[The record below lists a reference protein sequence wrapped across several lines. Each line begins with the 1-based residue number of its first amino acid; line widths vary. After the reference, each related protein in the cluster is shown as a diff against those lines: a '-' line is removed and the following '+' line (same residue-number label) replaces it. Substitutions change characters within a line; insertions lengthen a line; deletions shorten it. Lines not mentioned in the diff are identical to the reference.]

1 LSAVGIAADLVLCH
15 SPSESDKNP
24 RFQRI
29 QRGTAAPGMP
39 ALTIVEWL
47 GDNIQ
52 DFPML
57 TQQARHDPAALA
69 EFGERY
75 FLLPN
80 PMYGSW
86 ERNPVP

>member
-1 LSAVGIAADLVLCH
+1 
-15 SPSESDKNP
+15 
-24 RFQRI
+24 
-29 QRGTAAPGMP
+29 M
-39 ALTIVEWL
+39 WL

-57 TQQARHDPAALA
+57 TQTLRSGPDSAYNK
-69 EFGERY
+69 FGVSY

-86 ERNPVP
+86 EKAEYK